1 MMAKSEL
8 EREIAFSRIVTYQK
22 QAFHYECLRVNND
35 WLRFL
40 DLVESFS
47 QTMESSKD
55 GPVGTLILELFKTYH
70 QKGGSKQESQ
80 VQSMKEN

>member
-1 MMAKSEL
+1 MEKSEL
-8 EREIAFSRIVTYQK
+8 EREIAFSRMVAYQK
-22 QAFHYECLRVNND
+22 QAFHYECLRINND

-55 GPVGTLILELFKTYH
+55 GPVGMLILELFKTYH
-70 QKGGSKQESQ
+70 QRGGSKQESQ
-80 VQSMKEN
+80 VQRMKGN